1 MTPQQPSQGG
11 PEDDREPEPLQDE
24 IAKEARSSSRGAA
37 LFEVRVRRLVLLL
50 VVAIPLIG
58 GSASSL
64 RGADRAPGEL
74 PQTLKPPSPEGSGEG
89 RFVLA
94 RCAVLRGQATSAGVE
109 RMQTDGAAGLRP
121 GER

>member
-11 PEDDREPEPLQDE
+11 RPEDDREPEPLKDE

-58 GSASSL
+58 WIASSL
-64 RGADRAPGEL
+64 R
-74 PQTLKPPSPEGSGEG
+74 
-89 RFVLA
+89 
-94 RCAVLRGQATSAGVE
+94 
-109 RMQTDGAAGLRP
+109 
-121 GER
+121 